1 MRPSTI
7 WYTLKQG
14 IKNIKRNWMFSLAS
28 IITMAACIF
37 LVGVFYSLV
46 TNVDNIAHKVEQ
58 EVPITVFFDEGTTDE
73 QMQEVGNLIQARQEV
88 ERVEFE
94 SGDQAWQNFKDKYFQ
109 GSDAADGFKDDN
121 PLVNSS
127 NYQVYLNQIEKQTEL
142 VNYIQG
148 LDHVR
153 EVNQSEQAANTLGSF
168 NKLVSYASII
178 IIAILLLISVFL
190 ISNTVSVGISVR
202 KEEIGIMKYIGATDA
217 FVRAPFVLEGMVL
230 GVIGAAIPLVALYFL
245 YNTAVEF
252 ILTKFNVLTGVVD
265 FIPVWQI
272 YQMLLPIGL
281 LLGIGI
287 GFTRKQNRKR
297 GERNDNYIRN
307 NNSNMCYWM
316 SNMLFGERRAAFV
329 HQKERVQASRQT
341 RNI

>member
-14 IKNIKRNWMFSLAS
+14 VKNIKRNWMFSLAS

-58 EVPITVFFDEGTTDE
+58 EVPVTVFFDEGTTDE
-73 QMQEVGNLIQARQEV
+73 QMQEVGNLIQARPEV

-142 VNYIQG
+142 VNYIQS
-148 LDHVR
+148 LEHVR

-272 YQMLLPIGL
+272 YQVLLPIGL

-287 GFTRKQNRKR
+287 GFIGSIWTTRKH
-297 GERNDNYIRN
+297 
-307 NNSNMCYWM
+307 
-316 SNMLFGERRAAFV
+316 L
-329 HQKERVQASRQT
+329 RV
-341 RNI
+341 

>member
-14 IKNIKRNWMFSLAS
+14 VKNIKRNWMFSLAS

-58 EVPITVFFDEGTTDE
+58 EVPVTVFFDEGTTDE
-73 QMQEVGNLIQARQEV
+73 QMQEVGNLIQARPEV

-142 VNYIQG
+142 VNYIQS
-148 LDHVR
+148 LEHVR

-178 IIAILLLISVFL
+178 IIAILLLISIFL

-230 GVIGAAIPLVALYFL
+230 GVIGAAIPLAALYFL

-252 ILTKFNVLTGVVD
+252 VLTKFNVLTGVVD

-287 GFTRKQNRKR
+287 GFIGSIWTTRKH
-297 GERNDNYIRN
+297 
-307 NNSNMCYWM
+307 
-316 SNMLFGERRAAFV
+316 L
-329 HQKERVQASRQT
+329 RV
-341 RNI
+341 

>member
-1 MRPSTI
+1 
-7 WYTLKQG
+7 
-14 IKNIKRNWMFSLAS
+14 MFSLAS
-28 IITMAACIF
+28 FITMAACIF

-58 EVPITVFFDEGTTDE
+58 EVPITVFFVEGTTDE
-73 QMQEVGNLIQARQEV
+73 QMQEVGNLIQARPEV

-142 VNYIQG
+142 VNYIQS
-148 LDHVR
+148 LEYVR

-178 IIAILLLISVFL
+178 IIAILLLISIFL

-230 GVIGAAIPLVALYFL
+230 GVIGAAIPLAALYFL

-272 YQMLLPIGL
+272 YQVLLPIGL

-287 GFTRKQNRKR
+287 GFIGSIWTTRKH
-297 GERNDNYIRN
+297 
-307 NNSNMCYWM
+307 
-316 SNMLFGERRAAFV
+316 L
-329 HQKERVQASRQT
+329 RV
-341 RNI
+341 

>member
-1 MRPSTI
+1 
-7 WYTLKQG
+7 
-14 IKNIKRNWMFSLAS
+14 MFSLAS

-73 QMQEVGNLIQARQEV
+73 QMQEVGNLIQARPEV

-142 VNYIQG
+142 VNYIQS

-178 IIAILLLISVFL
+178 IIAILLLISIFL

-252 ILTKFNVLTGVVD
+252 ILTRFNVLTGVVD

-287 GFTRKQNRKR
+287 GFIGSIWTTRKH
-297 GERNDNYIRN
+297 
-307 NNSNMCYWM
+307 
-316 SNMLFGERRAAFV
+316 L
-329 HQKERVQASRQT
+329 RV
-341 RNI
+341 

>member
-178 IIAILLLISVFL
+178 IIAILLLISIFL

-230 GVIGAAIPLVALYFL
+230 GVIGAAIPLAALYFL

-272 YQMLLPIGL
+272 YQVLLPIGL

-287 GFTRKQNRKR
+287 GFIGSIWTTRKH
-297 GERNDNYIRN
+297 
-307 NNSNMCYWM
+307 
-316 SNMLFGERRAAFV
+316 L
-329 HQKERVQASRQT
+329 RV
-341 RNI
+341 

>member
-1 MRPSTI
+1 
-7 WYTLKQG
+7 
-14 IKNIKRNWMFSLAS
+14 MFSLAS

-73 QMQEVGNLIQARQEV
+73 QMQEVGNLIQARPEV

-272 YQMLLPIGL
+272 YQVLLPIGL

-287 GFTRKQNRKR
+287 GFIGSIWTTRKH
-297 GERNDNYIRN
+297 
-307 NNSNMCYWM
+307 
-316 SNMLFGERRAAFV
+316 L
-329 HQKERVQASRQT
+329 RV
-341 RNI
+341 

>member
-14 IKNIKRNWMFSLAS
+14 FKNIKRNWMFSLAS

-73 QMQEVGNLIQARQEV
+73 QMQEVGNLIQARPEV

-142 VNYIQG
+142 VNYIQS
-148 LDHVR
+148 LEHVR

-178 IIAILLLISVFL
+178 IIAILLLISIFL

-230 GVIGAAIPLVALYFL
+230 GVIGAAIPLAALYFL

-272 YQMLLPIGL
+272 YQVLLPIGL

-287 GFTRKQNRKR
+287 GFIGSIWTTRKH
-297 GERNDNYIRN
+297 
-307 NNSNMCYWM
+307 
-316 SNMLFGERRAAFV
+316 L
-329 HQKERVQASRQT
+329 RV
-341 RNI
+341 

>member
-1 MRPSTI
+1 
-7 WYTLKQG
+7 
-14 IKNIKRNWMFSLAS
+14 MFSLAS

-178 IIAILLLISVFL
+178 IIAILLLISIFL

-272 YQMLLPIGL
+272 YQVLLPIGL

-287 GFTRKQNRKR
+287 GFIGSIWTTRKH
-297 GERNDNYIRN
+297 
-307 NNSNMCYWM
+307 
-316 SNMLFGERRAAFV
+316 L
-329 HQKERVQASRQT
+329 RV
-341 RNI
+341 

>member
-14 IKNIKRNWMFSLAS
+14 VKNIKRNWMFSLAS

-58 EVPITVFFDEGTTDE
+58 EVPVTVFFDEGTTDE
-73 QMQEVGNLIQARQEV
+73 QMQEVGNLIQARPEV

-142 VNYIQG
+142 VNYIQS
-148 LDHVR
+148 LEHVR

-178 IIAILLLISVFL
+178 IIAILLLISIFL

-230 GVIGAAIPLVALYFL
+230 GVIGAAIPLAALYFL

-252 ILTKFNVLTGVVD
+252 VLTKFNVLTGVVD

-272 YQMLLPIGL
+272 YQVLLPIGL

-287 GFTRKQNRKR
+287 GFIGSIWTTRTH
-297 GERNDNYIRN
+297 
-307 NNSNMCYWM
+307 
-316 SNMLFGERRAAFV
+316 L
-329 HQKERVQASRQT
+329 RV
-341 RNI
+341 

>member
-287 GFTRKQNRKR
+287 GFIGSIWTTRKH
-297 GERNDNYIRN
+297 
-307 NNSNMCYWM
+307 
-316 SNMLFGERRAAFV
+316 L
-329 HQKERVQASRQT
+329 RVY
-341 RNI
+341 

>member
-58 EVPITVFFDEGTTDE
+58 EVPVTVFFDEGTTDE

-178 IIAILLLISVFL
+178 IIAILLLISIFL

-230 GVIGAAIPLVALYFL
+230 GVIGAAIPLAALYFL

-252 ILTKFNVLTGVVD
+252 VLTKFNVLTGVVD

-272 YQMLLPIGL
+272 YQVLLPIGL

-287 GFTRKQNRKR
+287 GFIGSIWTTRKH
-297 GERNDNYIRN
+297 
-307 NNSNMCYWM
+307 
-316 SNMLFGERRAAFV
+316 L
-329 HQKERVQASRQT
+329 RV
-341 RNI
+341 

>member
-7 WYTLKQG
+7 WCTLKQG

-58 EVPITVFFDEGTTDE
+58 EVPVTVFFDEGTTDE
-73 QMQEVGNLIQARQEV
+73 QMQEVGNLIQARPEV

-142 VNYIQG
+142 VNYIQS
-148 LDHVR
+148 LEHVR

-178 IIAILLLISVFL
+178 IIAILLLISIFL

-230 GVIGAAIPLVALYFL
+230 GVIGAAIPLAALYFL

-272 YQMLLPIGL
+272 YQVLLPIGL
-281 LLGIGI
+281 LQGIGI
-287 GFTRKQNRKR
+287 GFIGSIWTTRKH
-297 GERNDNYIRN
+297 
-307 NNSNMCYWM
+307 
-316 SNMLFGERRAAFV
+316 L
-329 HQKERVQASRQT
+329 RV
-341 RNI
+341 

>member
-1 MRPSTI
+1 
-7 WYTLKQG
+7 
-14 IKNIKRNWMFSLAS
+14 MFSLAS

-168 NKLVSYASII
+168 NKLVFYASII

-287 GFTRKQNRKR
+287 GFIGSIWTTRKH
-297 GERNDNYIRN
+297 
-307 NNSNMCYWM
+307 
-316 SNMLFGERRAAFV
+316 L
-329 HQKERVQASRQT
+329 RV
-341 RNI
+341 

>member
-1 MRPSTI
+1 
-7 WYTLKQG
+7 
-14 IKNIKRNWMFSLAS
+14 MFSLAS

-58 EVPITVFFDEGTTDE
+58 EVPVTVFFDEGTTDE
-73 QMQEVGNLIQARQEV
+73 QMQEVGNLIQARPEV

-142 VNYIQG
+142 VNYIQS
-148 LDHVR
+148 LEHVR

-178 IIAILLLISVFL
+178 IIAILLLISIFL

-230 GVIGAAIPLVALYFL
+230 GVIGAAIPLAALYFL

-252 ILTKFNVLTGVVD
+252 VLTKFNVLTGVVD

-272 YQMLLPIGL
+272 YQVLLPIGL

-287 GFTRKQNRKR
+287 GFIGSIWTTRKH
-297 GERNDNYIRN
+297 
-307 NNSNMCYWM
+307 
-316 SNMLFGERRAAFV
+316 L
-329 HQKERVQASRQT
+329 RV
-341 RNI
+341 

>member
-14 IKNIKRNWMFSLAS
+14 VKNIKRNWMFSLAS

-73 QMQEVGNLIQARQEV
+73 QMQEVGNLIQARPEV

-178 IIAILLLISVFL
+178 IIAILLLISIFL

-230 GVIGAAIPLVALYFL
+230 GVIGAAIPLAALYFL

-252 ILTKFNVLTGVVD
+252 VLTKFNVLTGVVD

-272 YQMLLPIGL
+272 YQVLLPIGL

-287 GFTRKQNRKR
+287 GFIGSIWTTRKH
-297 GERNDNYIRN
+297 
-307 NNSNMCYWM
+307 
-316 SNMLFGERRAAFV
+316 L
-329 HQKERVQASRQT
+329 RV
-341 RNI
+341 

>member
-14 IKNIKRNWMFSLAS
+14 VKNIKRNWMFSLAS

-73 QMQEVGNLIQARQEV
+73 QMQEVGNLIQARPEV

-148 LDHVR
+148 LEHVR

-178 IIAILLLISVFL
+178 IIATLLLISIFL

-230 GVIGAAIPLVALYFL
+230 GVIGAAVPLAALYFL

-272 YQMLLPIGL
+272 YQVLLPIGL

-287 GFTRKQNRKR
+287 GFIGSIWTTRKH
-297 GERNDNYIRN
+297 
-307 NNSNMCYWM
+307 
-316 SNMLFGERRAAFV
+316 L
-329 HQKERVQASRQT
+329 RV
-341 RNI
+341 

>member
-1 MRPSTI
+1 
-7 WYTLKQG
+7 
-14 IKNIKRNWMFSLAS
+14 MFSLAS

-58 EVPITVFFDEGTTDE
+58 EVPVTVFFDEGTTDE
-73 QMQEVGNLIQARQEV
+73 QMQEVGNLIQARPEV

-142 VNYIQG
+142 VNYIQS
-148 LDHVR
+148 LEHVR

-178 IIAILLLISVFL
+178 IIAILLLISIFL

-287 GFTRKQNRKR
+287 GFIGSIWTTRKH
-297 GERNDNYIRN
+297 
-307 NNSNMCYWM
+307 
-316 SNMLFGERRAAFV
+316 L
-329 HQKERVQASRQT
+329 RV
-341 RNI
+341 

>member
-1 MRPSTI
+1 
-7 WYTLKQG
+7 
-14 IKNIKRNWMFSLAS
+14 MFSLAS

-58 EVPITVFFDEGTTDE
+58 EVPVTVFFDEGTTDE
-73 QMQEVGNLIQARQEV
+73 QMQEVGNLIQARPEV

-142 VNYIQG
+142 VNYIQS
-148 LDHVR
+148 LEHVR

-178 IIAILLLISVFL
+178 IIAILLLISIFL

-202 KEEIGIMKYIGATDA
+202 KEEIGIMKYIGAPDA

-230 GVIGAAIPLVALYFL
+230 GVIGAAIPLAALYFL
-245 YNTAVEF
+245 YITAVEF
-252 ILTKFNVLTGVVD
+252 VLTKFNVLTGVVD

-272 YQMLLPIGL
+272 YQVLLPIGL

-287 GFTRKQNRKR
+287 GFIGSIWTTRKH
-297 GERNDNYIRN
+297 
-307 NNSNMCYWM
+307 
-316 SNMLFGERRAAFV
+316 L
-329 HQKERVQASRQT
+329 RV
-341 RNI
+341 

>member
-14 IKNIKRNWMFSLAS
+14 VKNIKRNWMFSLAS

-58 EVPITVFFDEGTTDE
+58 EVPVTVFFDEGTTDE
-73 QMQEVGNLIQARQEV
+73 QMQEVGNLIQARPEV

-142 VNYIQG
+142 VNYIQS
-148 LDHVR
+148 LEHVR

-178 IIAILLLISVFL
+178 IIAILLLISIFL

-202 KEEIGIMKYIGATDA
+202 KEEIGIMKYSGATDA

-230 GVIGAAIPLVALYFL
+230 GVIGAAIPLAALYFL

-252 ILTKFNVLTGVVD
+252 VLTKFNVLTGVVD

-272 YQMLLPIGL
+272 YQVLLPIGL

-287 GFTRKQNRKR
+287 GFIGSIWTTRKH
-297 GERNDNYIRN
+297 
-307 NNSNMCYWM
+307 
-316 SNMLFGERRAAFV
+316 L
-329 HQKERVQASRQT
+329 RV
-341 RNI
+341 

>member
-88 ERVEFE
+88 DRVEFE

-287 GFTRKQNRKR
+287 GFIGSIWTTRKH
-297 GERNDNYIRN
+297 
-307 NNSNMCYWM
+307 
-316 SNMLFGERRAAFV
+316 L
-329 HQKERVQASRQT
+329 RV
-341 RNI
+341 